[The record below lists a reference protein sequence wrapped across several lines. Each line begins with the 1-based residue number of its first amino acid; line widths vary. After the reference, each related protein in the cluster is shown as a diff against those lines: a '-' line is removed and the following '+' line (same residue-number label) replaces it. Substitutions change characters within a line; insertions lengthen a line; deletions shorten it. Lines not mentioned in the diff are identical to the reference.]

1 MKKPRQE
8 DIPRSIL
15 KYTTVNVDAGFHERG
30 CKILFLSPTCVVV
43 GIGDLPQELYTT
55 PEFTKNLLP
64 PNVAEG
70 IHEVVGIILQST
82 FTAEP
87 ELKKSYPL
95 PKWLINFKKVKH
107 LKLVDANL
115 DNLIDLKDLLVQ
127 HLVIEDIRFGDAD
140 NLVSAIKQFKHLK
153 YLAYD
158 QSFPINIVEAI
169 RQLNLGVT
177 LLTAEEY
184 YKNLLYEDI

>member
-15 KYTTVNVDAGFHERG
+15 KYNTVAVDPSFYEQGF
-30 CKILFLSPTCVVV
+30 KMLFLNPECVVV
-43 GIGDLPQELYTT
+43 GLGDVPSRLFITPAFTT
-55 PEFTKNLLP
+55 DLLP

-70 IHEVVGIILQST
+70 IHEVVEIVLQST

-95 PKWLINFKKVKH
+95 PKWLTDFKKVKH

-115 DNLIDLKDLLVQ
+115 DNLIDLKDLPVQ
-127 HLVIEDIRFGDAD
+127 HLVIEDIRFNDTD
-140 NLVSAIKQFKHLK
+140 NLVTAIQQFKHLK

-158 QSFPINIVEAI
+158 ETFPTNVVEAI
-169 RQLNLGVT
+169 RQLNLSVT
-177 LLTAEEY
+177 LLTAEDY
-184 YKNLLYEDI
+184 YKNRLFDDF